1 MSLDIKWK
9 MKLYLF
15 IYLIRFDV
23 IDDNKERI
31 AEDIKF
37 ADKLLRQK
45 VITFYI

>member
-1 MSLDIKWK
+1 
-9 MKLYLF
+9 MKSYLF

-45 VITFYI
+45 VIHYYL